1 MALDSEPRIGIRL
14 LDGIDG
20 IDAARWDACAAPEA
34 ADGGRA
40 HDPFATHRWLHAFEE
55 SGSAARREGW
65 DPRHLVAEDDA
76 DGALLGVMPLYA
88 KGHSY
93 GEYIFDHGWAQ
104 AYERAGGH
112 YYPKLLS
119 AIPFTPVTGRR
130 MLLAPDA
137 DPELARGGLTAGLM
151 QVAAENRLS
160 SVHVN
165 FCTPGERDYLAA
177 AGFLPRSA
185 QQFHWRNRDYAD
197 FDAFLADLAS
207 RKRKNIRKERRD
219 ANAAVT
225 VRAFTGEDIRPE
237 HWDAFWVFYQDT
249 GMRKWGTPYLN
260 RAFFEIAQDRLRD
273 DILLVLAE
281 REGRWVAGAMN
292 VIGRDALYGR
302 YWGCTEHHPCLHFE
316 LCYYRAID
324 YAIEHGLRTVEAGAQ
339 GEHKLARGYVPTE
352 MHSAHFIPD
361 PGFREAVRQYVEQEA
376 EMVGEEMELL
386 NDYTPFRKG

>member
-1 MALDSEPRIGIRL
+1 MPVSISLLDS
-14 LDGIDG
+14 
-20 IDAARWDACAAPEA
+20 IDAIAPERWDACAAPEA
-34 ADGGRA
+34 ADGGRPV
-40 HDPFATHRWLHAFEE
+40 DPFATHRFLKAFEE
-55 SGSAARREGW
+55 SGSATRREGW
-65 DPRHLVAEDDA
+65 DSKHLVAEGEEG
-76 DGALLGVMPLYA
+76 GALLGVMPLYA

-93 GEYIFDHGWAQ
+93 GEFIFDHGWAQ
-104 AYERAGGH
+104 AYERAGGR

-130 MLLAPDA
+130 LLIHPDA
-137 DPELARGGLTAGLM
+137 DPVLAREAMIAGM
-151 QVAAENRLS
+151 VQVATENRLS

-165 FCTPGERDYLAA
+165 FCTPEERQILAD
-177 AGFLPRSA
+177 AGFLPRRA
-185 QQFHWRNRDYAD
+185 QQFHWQNRDYAD

-225 VRAFTGEDIRPE
+225 VHAFTGDDIRPE

-249 GMRKWGTPYLN
+249 GARKWGTPYLT
-260 RAFFEIAQDRLRD
+260 REFFEIAQDRLRD
-273 DILLVLAE
+273 DILLVMAE
-281 REGRWVAGAMN
+281 NEGRWVAGALN

-324 YAIEHGLRTVEAGAQ
+324 YAIDHGLQTVEAGAQ

-352 MHSAHFIPD
+352 MHSAHFIPN
-361 PGFREAVRQYVEQEA
+361 PSFRDAVRQFVEREA
-376 EMVGEEMELL
+376 HMVGEEMEILG
-386 NDYTPFRKG
+386 DYTPFRKG